1 MADIRIN
8 QVDTDIGVA
17 DIDALLSPQVME
29 RLVQAVKMRIQ
40 QDQNMQKIADDDR
53 RLVEGASR

>member
-8 QVDTDIGVA
+8 QVETNIDIA

-29 RLVQAVKMRIQ
+29 RLVQAVKMRLQ
-40 QDQNMQKIADDDR
+40 QEQNMQKLADDDR

>member
-1 MADIRIN
+1 VADIRIN
-8 QVDTDIGVA
+8 QVETNIDIA

-29 RLVQAVKMRIQ
+29 RLVQAVKMRLQ
-40 QDQNMQKIADDDR
+40 QEQNMQKLADDDR